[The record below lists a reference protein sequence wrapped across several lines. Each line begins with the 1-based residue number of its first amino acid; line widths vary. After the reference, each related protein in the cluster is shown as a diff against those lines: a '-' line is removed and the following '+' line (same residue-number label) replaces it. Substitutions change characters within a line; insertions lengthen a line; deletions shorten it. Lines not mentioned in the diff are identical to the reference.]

1 MVGKEQIYNNPC
13 KSQIDPVAVQQ
24 GFTCYLPACHTMV
37 GEILSVFY
45 KLLII
50 NRIQN
55 QGPNYSDPDFVTNS
69 LLNKYELH
77 LAPAEDNC
85 SRKGRKPGETFVS
98 GTSSCP
104 NSTKTPDFV
113 LSGSGTGEYLSREA
127 AKAPVR
133 RVPERQR
140 DVARHRSSGAARV
153 LQAKRSRFRQSP

>member
-1 MVGKEQIYNNPC
+1 
-13 KSQIDPVAVQQ
+13 
-24 GFTCYLPACHTMV
+24 MV

-85 SRKGRKPGETFVS
+85 SRKVRKGGKTFVS

-113 LSGSGTGEYLSREA
+113 LSGSGVGYYLSREA
-127 AKAPVR
+127 AKAP
-133 RVPERQR
+133 
-140 DVARHRSSGAARV
+140 AGAC
-153 LQAKRSRFRQSP
+153 KRMRGS